1 MNREEKEKFY
11 VKMLE
16 FLEWCHFISKDNRHV
31 SFSLSVRKGEINY
44 GTVDFYKI
52 TSNDR
57 GGNNFERIGD
67 QVLRIRPSEED
78 SFDTVRMLMESNLVD
93 MMSCSK
99 KKLSSE
105 LEAIRKREKEILELL
120 KDYD

>member
-11 VKMLE
+11 ANMQE

-31 SFSLSVRKGEINY
+31 SFNLSITNGEINY
-44 GTVDFYKI
+44 GTVDFYKV

-57 GGNNFERIGD
+57 GCTGLERIGD
-67 QVLRIRPSEED
+67 QMLWLEHSKED
-78 SFDTVRMLMESNLVD
+78 CFDTARMQMESNLVD

-99 KKLSSE
+99 EKLSSE
-105 LEAIRKREKEILELL
+105 LETIRKREKEILEKM

>member
-1 MNREEKEKFY
+1 MNREEKKKFY
-11 VKMLE
+11 VNMLE

-31 SFSLSVRKGEINY
+31 SFNLSITNGEINY
-44 GTVDFYKI
+44 GTVDFYKV

-57 GGNNFERIGD
+57 GGNELERIGD
-67 QVLRIRPSEED
+67 HVLWIRPSEED
-78 SFDTVRMLMESNLVD
+78 CFDTARMLMESNLVD

-99 KKLSSE
+99 EKLSSE